1 LILLEYNTYKNL
13 FKELYEPL
21 CNLAFSI
28 LNDFDGSEDVVQEVF
43 VNLWQNKEKL
53 EIRTNINNYLFTA
66 VRNKSIEKLRRLK
79 IEEKYIQF
87 EKERT
92 IYSEE
97 IDDEEIDKYKKIAKL
112 YKSID
117 SLPTKCQKI
126 FKMSKID
133 GMTYV
138 EISEELRLSVKTIE
152 SQMRRAFLLLRD
164 MLKDV

>member
-1 LILLEYNTYKNL
+1 M
-13 FKELYEPL
+13 YEPL

-28 LNDFDGSEDVVQEVF
+28 LNDYDGSKDVVQEIF
-43 VNLWQNKEKL
+43 LNLWQNKDKL

-79 IEEKYIQF
+79 IEERYIQF
-87 EKERT
+87 EKDNR
-92 IYSEE
+92 SENE
-97 IDDEEIDKYKKIAKL
+97 EFDDEEIDKYKRIAKL

-117 SLPTKCQKI
+117 SLPDKCQKI

-138 EISEELRLSVKTIE
+138 EISEELGLSVKTIE

-164 MLKDV
+164 MLKDI

>member
-1 LILLEYNTYKNL
+1 MVLLEYNTYKNL
-13 FKELYEPL
+13 FQELYEPL

-28 LNDFDGSEDVVQEVF
+28 LNDYDGSEDVVQEIF
-43 VNLWQNKEKL
+43 LNLWQNKDKL

-79 IEEKYIQF
+79 IEERYIQF
-87 EKERT
+87 EKDNR
-92 IYSEE
+92 SENE
-97 IDDEEIDKYKKIAKL
+97 EFDDEEIDKYKRIAKL

-117 SLPTKCQKI
+117 SLPDKCQKI

-138 EISEELRLSVKTIE
+138 EISEELGLSVKTIE

-164 MLKDV
+164 MLKDI